1 MKRKKINN
9 VEILSHQI
17 PLIIYLQAAMLRE
30 IWEFQ
35 GSTGI
40 DYIMTLLALS
50 KEALT
55 LEIKGDSM

>member
-35 GSTGI
+35 GSTGF
-40 DYIMTLLALS
+40 DYIMTSLALS
-50 KEALT
+50 GRHLR
-55 LEIKGDSM
+55 